1 MQNQNRFRAVEGLM
15 GEDLRGD
22 QLAGQVAN
30 LYGTEG
36 AMEEDARARA
46 LSHLGAASGMDRDTW
61 NIVNNAIL
69 GTTGQYS
76 DNEARLAQF
85 RNQAA
90 NNMYGPLAER
100 PGIWESMLAGLV
112 GDAGSQLVGA
122 GLAKL

>member
-1 MQNQNRFRAVEGLM
+1 M

-30 LYGTEG
+30 LYGTQG

-90 NNMYGPLAER
+90 QNMYGPLNQEQ
-100 PGIWESMLAGLV
+100 PGVWEQMLANLV
-112 GDAGSQLVGA
+112 GNTVDTFAGAAIG
-122 GLAKL
+122 KL